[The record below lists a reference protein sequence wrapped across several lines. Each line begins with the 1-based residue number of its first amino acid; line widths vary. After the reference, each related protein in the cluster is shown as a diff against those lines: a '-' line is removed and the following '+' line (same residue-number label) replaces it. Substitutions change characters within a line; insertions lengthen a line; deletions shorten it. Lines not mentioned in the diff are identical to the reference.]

1 MQISIR
7 LPVALLMVLL
17 VQVAAAEPTRESLVA
32 AWEEHIR
39 SLPGT
44 ASLEKTADGTFQLED
59 TDLPYDG
66 ELKILGALVRSSE
79 SPAYESEYT
88 HLGMVE
94 FELTDLPAERLSSQ
108 VYYYW
113 LADRQTLHYSAES
126 GEWVDSTAYRNSFT
140 ELYEDMPSL
149 GALSFMVNYG
159 IWILLVA
166 LVIFVFVGLNRQT
179 RKARALMDE
188 TAAINQ
194 QARENLDRAEKMQDE
209 VLAIAR
215 ESRDLQ
221 SESNELLRQMLD
233 AARR

>member
-1 MQISIR
+1 MQISFKV
-7 LPVALLMVLL
+7 PVAVLAILLL
-17 VQVAAAEPTRESLVA
+17 QVAAAEPTRESLVA

-44 ASLEKTADGTFQLED
+44 ASLEKTADGSFQLKD

-126 GEWVDSTAYRNSFT
+126 GEWADSTAYRNSFT

-194 QARENLDRAEKMQDE
+194 QARENLDRAAKMQDE